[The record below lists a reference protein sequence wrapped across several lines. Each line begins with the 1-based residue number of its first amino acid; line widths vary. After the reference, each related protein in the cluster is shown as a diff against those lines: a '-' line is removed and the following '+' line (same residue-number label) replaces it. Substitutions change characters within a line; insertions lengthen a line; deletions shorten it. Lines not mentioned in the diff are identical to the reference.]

1 MLGVDYQSSITYG
14 EGLVD
19 SGFTYFEYFMKDVF
33 AVTLT
38 LGSNTFTAGSTS
50 TSSGVYSFY
59 WVNSKTANFL
69 TIYFPVGY
77 ARVNNT
83 FANNFINWTGGAL
96 KPVPPASTTT
106 VANLQLNVYSY
117 VSV

>member
-1 MLGVDYQSSITYG
+1 MLGVNYESSITYG

-77 ARVNNT
+77 AQVNNT
-83 FANNFINWTGGAL
+83 FANKFTNWTSGA
-96 KPVPPASTTT
+96 KPSNTTSTTT
-106 VANLQLNVYSY
+106 VDNLILNVYSY